1 MNRVYRIAALMVLGL
16 SLAAPSAARA
26 DGTAENEKIRV
37 TMVAPATVVRG
48 STFELII
55 DFLNLTDRKLKVR
68 SVVGMQTPFGRL
80 TGPVPSVR
88 RLDPNAGVEVS
99 ALMLCEADT
108 PPGTYTLYV
117 EVKTGDLT
125 LTIPHTMT
133 VVDE

>member
-1 MNRVYRIAALMVLGL
+1 MNRIHRFAALVALVAA
-16 SLAAPSAARA
+16 LAAPPAVRA
-26 DGTAENEKIRV
+26 DGTAENEQIRV

-48 STFELII
+48 STYELII
-55 DFLNLTDRKLKVR
+55 DFLNLTNRKLKVR

-80 TGPVPSVR
+80 TGPIPSVR
-88 RLDPNAGVEVS
+88 RLDPNAGVEVA

-108 PPGTYTLYV
+108 PPGQYTFFV
-117 EVKTGDLT
+117 EVRTGELT